1 MSAVDI
7 AIVGAG
13 AAGIAA
19 ARWLRAKGANIL
31 VLEARDRVGGRAHT
45 DRSTFGIPLDRGC
58 AWLHSAAENPWA
70 ALAREQGF
78 SILEQPPDW
87 RRRVGAKVRSPA
99 ELAAVDHGLEQN
111 FSLASRAATEGRDV
125 PMSELIPDN
134 AFRAQFD
141 AIMTW
146 YIGIESDSVSSLDV
160 ARFDD
165 TELNWAVREGL
176 GAVVE
181 RAAQGLEVRFSTPVR
196 TIDWRDRGVS
206 LQTTSGSVDASA
218 VILTAPTSVLALDG
232 IRFEPPLP
240 TTIQQALH
248 DVPLGI
254 ANKVFFRME
263 PGALPFEGTTHFTG
277 TDQKAHTCSYQVR
290 PAGHEVLLAYFGG
303 RFARDLER
311 RGELEQFA
319 REELGAIF
327 GSEFTRRITASL
339 TVGWSEDP
347 WSRGSYSAARP
358 GRAHMREVLN
368 QPVGERMFFAGEAC
382 SVEHFGTIHGAWE
395 TGVRAAAQA
404 LRVARG
410 QDQIRI

>member
-1 MSAVDI
+1 MSTFDI
-7 AIVGAG
+7 VIVGAG

-19 ARWLRAKGANIL
+19 ARWLRANGSDAL
-31 VLEARDRVGGRAHT
+31 LLEARERIGGRAHT
-45 DRSTFGIPLDRGC
+45 DSSTLGMPLDHGC

-70 ALAREQGF
+70 AVARESGF
-78 SILEQPPDW
+78 SIIEQPPDW
-87 RRRVGAKVRSPA
+87 RRRVGAKIRSA
-99 ELAAVDHGLEQN
+99 EELATVGHDLEQN
-111 FSLASRAATEGRDV
+111 FSLASRAAAEGRDV
-125 PMSELIPDN
+125 AMSELIPDN
-134 AFRAQFD
+134 AVRAQFE

-160 ARFDD
+160 ARFED
-165 TELNWAVREGL
+165 TEINWAVREGL
-176 GAVVE
+176 GSVVA
-181 RAAQGLEVRFSTPVR
+181 RAANDLEVRLATPVQR
-196 TIDWRDRGVS
+196 IDWHGQGVTLRTPVGS
-206 LQTTSGSVDASA
+206 LDARA
-218 VILTAPTSVLALDG
+218 VIVTAPTSVLAQDG
-232 IRFEPPLP
+232 IRFEPALP
-240 TTIQQALH
+240 AAIQQALH

-263 PGALPFEGTTHFTG
+263 PGALPYEGTTHFIG
-277 TDQKAHTCSYQVR
+277 TDQQARTCSYQVR
-290 PAGHEVLLAYFGG
+290 PAGQEALLAYFGG

-319 REELGAIF
+319 REELSGIF
-327 GSEFTRRITASL
+327 GSEFVRRITASL

-395 TGVRAAAQA
+395 SGVRAAALA
-404 LRVARG
+404 LRVVHAG
-410 QDQIRI
+410 S

>member
-1 MSAVDI
+1 MPRFDI
-7 AIVGAG
+7 VIVGAG

-19 ARWLRAKGANIL
+19 ARWLRANGSDAL
-31 VLEARDRVGGRAHT
+31 LLEARERIGGRAHT
-45 DRSTFGIPLDRGC
+45 DSSTLGMPLDHGC

-70 ALAREQGF
+70 TVARESGF
-78 SILEQPPDW
+78 SIIEQPPDW
-87 RRRVGAKVRSPA
+87 RRRVGAKIRSA
-99 ELAAVDHGLEQN
+99 EELATVGHDLEQN
-111 FSLASRAATEGRDV
+111 FSLASRAAAEGRDV
-125 PMSELIPDN
+125 AMSELIPDN
-134 AFRAQFD
+134 AVRAQFE

-160 ARFDD
+160 ARFED
-165 TELNWAVREGL
+165 TEINWAVREGL
-176 GAVVE
+176 GSVVA
-181 RAAQGLEVRFSTPVR
+181 RAANGLELRLATPVQK
-196 TIDWRDRGVS
+196 IDWHGQGVTLRTPVGS
-206 LQTTSGSVDASA
+206 LDARA
-218 VILTAPTSVLALDG
+218 VIVTAPTSVLAQDD
-232 IRFEPPLP
+232 IRFEPALP
-240 TTIQQALH
+240 ATIQQALH

-263 PGALPFEGTTHFTG
+263 PGALPYEGTTHFIG
-277 TDQKAHTCSYQVR
+277 TAQQARTCSYQVR
-290 PAGHEVLLAYFGG
+290 PAGQEALLAYYGG

-319 REELGAIF
+319 REELSGIF
-327 GSEFTRRITASL
+327 GSEFVRRITASL

-395 TGVRAAAQA
+395 SGVRAAALA
-404 LRVARG
+404 LRVVHAG
-410 QDQIRI
+410 S